1 MILEKKKIITAIIL
15 SVIIGENAMADNLK
29 ITADPKWQEIT
40 ENGQKCYNLDYSGK
54 DYPVLSTFVP
64 VNAGSYYRLSWDMSS
79 SVADEEAKAV
89 LNIDSNR
96 KCAYIYPMTQGWSHY
111 VGYFYSDAPGE
122 AQLRLRPDPSQP
134 KKIEVKNLKFEQ
146 LKPESFTADLLPD
159 GNFENSCGHT
169 STFQRNTDPDLV
181 SVVNGQDFI
190 SGEKSLCL
198 AFSLRE
204 KAAKVTTIYMPI
216 IPGKEFVFRFYA
228 KSDSDYSI
236 RTTLSLWSP
245 YGHQGKHFW
254 KKETFKLSP
263 EWKEFSMTATMPTD
277 ETEYPDLSDRMMAIT
292 IHGSD
297 NQAGEIYFDDME
309 FKQIEQKQ

>member
-1 MILEKKKIITAIIL
+1 MFKRKQIMVAIAALTAM
-15 SVIIGENAMADNLK
+15 SSAMAEDLK
-29 ITADPKWQEIT
+29 ITAEPKWQEIT
-40 ENGQKCYNLDYSGK
+40 ENGQKCYTLDYSGK
-54 DYPVLSTFVP
+54 DYPVLSISVP

-96 KCAYIYPMTQGWSHY
+96 KCAYIYPMSQGWNRY

-146 LKPESFTADLLPD
+146 FKPE
-159 GNFENSCGHT
+159 C
-169 STFQRNTDPDLV
+169 NTDSNLV

-190 SGEKSLCL
+190 SGEKSLRL
-198 AFSLRE
+198 SFPQRE
-204 KAAKVTTIYMPI
+204 KAANVTTIYLPV

-277 ETEYPDLSDRMMAIT
+277 AAEYPDLSARMMAIT

-297 NQAGEIYFDDME
+297 NQAGRTYFDDME
-309 FKQIEQKQ
+309 FKQVEQK